1 MITPRTK
8 ANLRPVLPRHSTL
21 VDNRPAQPERE
32 MRQPRDLPSTT
43 KRHGRRTN
51 PQIRARMRRTATL
64 EHPSALETQNHKKT
78 LNKPRRRMSS
88 TSSPKQPNF
97 NQIGD
102 HPRTWRTWRCQIINL
117 MMPMM
122 NRNLQVQ
129 APVRHHLHL
138 MNLHA
143 GRRQIFNPITT
154 MDKDMAHQ

>member
-1 MITPRTK
+1 MTKPRTK
-8 ANLRPVLPRHSTL
+8 ANHRQVLPRNSTL

-32 MRQPRDLPSTT
+32 MRRPRDPPSTIQ
-43 KRHGRRTN
+43 HQGRRTTL
-51 PQIRARMRRTATL
+51 QSRARTRRTATL

-88 TSSPKQPNF
+88 TSSPQQPNF

-138 MNLHA
+138 TSLHA
-143 GRRQIFNPITT
+143 R
-154 MDKDMAHQ
+154 